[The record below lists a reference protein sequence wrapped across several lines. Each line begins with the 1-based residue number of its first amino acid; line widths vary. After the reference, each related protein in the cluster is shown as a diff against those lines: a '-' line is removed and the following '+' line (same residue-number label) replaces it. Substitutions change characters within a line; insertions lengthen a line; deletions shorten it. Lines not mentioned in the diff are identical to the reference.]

1 VKTGEADRVRPAER
15 GTGLLNLQFSIFS
28 FPFLHWFGLDSFTQV
43 DRINGMRFV
52 TEPGIPAAVLWG
64 VVALGLAMAAV
75 NFLPAIKM
83 RMQVRV
89 LTFLLR
95 IGMLGLFLLALLRV
109 HLALDIRQAR
119 DQAWL
124 ALVDDSGSM
133 RTMDVKGGA
142 RFDAAVKDLEGVRL
156 AAGRHGTVETAAL
169 SGAPLGRAA
178 AEKTPTRIQ
187 AGILRELD
195 ARPRLQRLLLL
206 TDGRDVERQDFT
218 LAGEALKSRGVALDI
233 VLYGTDKPTQDA
245 RITARPERSVIRLGE
260 SLFIRGALADPS
272 GKSGCALT
280 LVENGKKVREVTVP
294 RESYGFFDVSYKPE
308 KAGLNKYVLSMPADD
323 SNPGNNSVS
332 FYADVREEKINVLMI
347 EGMPRFEFKLMKVA
361 LETDP
366 LVNLVAISHMPGG
379 GVYVQGGALHANPA
393 NGIIQSEPDLFK
405 YDIVI
410 LRDLPRPLFQ
420 AGGDRSETSMRLLI
434 SFLQKRGGGLV
445 VTGGKDV
452 YRAGGY
458 QDSPLAAILP
468 FDLSDRY
475 SKDPQF
481 PGRFNVNVVNEQY
494 NHPLLRLKS
503 DAAENKDLWAQR
515 MPQLDGCNNVGAFK
529 PMARPLLTRTA
540 RIRTATGATNIVDV
554 PVLAYQDLGS
564 GKILAASVDTFWY
577 WQLQPDIDPPP
588 LEGLMANVVRYMA
601 PEPGL
606 RAGGVN
612 IAAAD
617 PTPALGDTVVLS
629 TLLRDKSYE
638 PLRGADLKV
647 LVRKPDGQSLTIYPC
662 DLPEQPGWYEYRFPA
677 DQPGDWTATAWL
689 GKDKKETRFVVRGQD
704 DEFAN
709 LSVDREGMKTLA
721 AAAGGAVVDDL
732 AIWAKQ
738 VDRRPVTEPAI
749 RDLEVWNSPAILVLF
764 ILLVSADCYVRKR
777 QGLA

>member
-1 VKTGEADRVRPAER
+1 
-15 GTGLLNLQFSIFS
+15 
-28 FPFLHWFGLDSFTQV
+28 
-43 DRINGMRFV
+43 MRLV
-52 TEPGIPAAVLWG
+52 TEAGTPPAVVWG
-64 VVALGLAMAAV
+64 VIVLGLALAAV

-83 RMQVRV
+83 RMRVRA

-95 IGMLGLFLLALLRV
+95 IGMVGLFLLALLGA

-119 DQAWL
+119 DQSWL

-133 RTMDVKGGA
+133 RTKDVQEGA
-142 RFDAAVKDLEGVRL
+142 RFDAAVRDLDGVRR
-156 AAGRHGTVETAAL
+156 AAGRHVTVETAAF
-169 SGAPLGRAA
+169 SGASLGKEA
-178 AEKTPTRIQ
+178 AEKTPTRIHS
-187 AGILRELD
+187 AILRELD
-195 ARPRLQRLLLL
+195 GRPNLQRLLLF
-206 TDGRDVERQDFT
+206 TDGRDVERQDVALT
-218 LAGEALKSRGVALDI
+218 GEALRSRGVALDI
-233 VLYGTDKPTQDA
+233 VLYGTDKPTRDA

-260 SLFIRGALADPS
+260 SLFIRGALADSS
-272 GKSGCALT
+272 GRPGCTLT
-280 LVENGKKVREVTVP
+280 LEENGKKVRAVTIP
-294 RESYGFFDVSYKPE
+294 RESYGLFEVSYKPE

-323 SNPGNNSVS
+323 PNPGNNSVS
-332 FYADVREEKINVLMI
+332 CYADVREEKINVLMI

-361 LETDP
+361 IETDP
-366 LVNLVAISHMPGG
+366 LVNLVTICHMPGG

-405 YDIVI
+405 YDMVI

-420 AGGDRSETSMRLLI
+420 AGGDRSETSMRLLV

-458 QDSPLAAILP
+458 QDSPLAAVLP

-494 NHPLLRLKS
+494 NHPLLRLKP
-503 DAAENKDLWAQR
+503 DAAENRDLWARR

-540 RIRTATGATNIVDV
+540 NIRTATGTTNTVDV
-554 PVLAYQDLGS
+554 PVLAYQDLGN

-588 LEGLMANVVRYMA
+588 LEGLMANAVRYMA
-601 PEPGL
+601 PEPGM

-662 DLPEQPGWYEYRFPA
+662 DLPEQPGVYEYRFPA
-677 DQPGDWTATAWL
+677 DQPGDWAATAWL
-689 GKDKKETRFVVRGQD
+689 GKEKQETKFVVRGQD
-704 DEFAN
+704 DEFAD
-709 LSVDREGMKTLA
+709 LSVDREGMKALA
-721 AAAGGAVVDDL
+721 AAAGGTVVDDL
-732 AIWAKQ
+732 SAWTKQ
-738 VDRRPVTEPAI
+738 VDRRPVTEPAA
-749 RDLEVWNSPAILVLF
+749 RNLELWNSPAILVLF
-764 ILLVSADCYVRKR
+764 LLLVSVDCYIRKR